1 MSDILINLDEPVFVP
16 TIPLSLFQL
25 IHVGN
30 FKWPSEATC
39 LTQESDGALLWWSA
53 PTSDVKAARQS
64 ADLNTGLM
72 PLIGLAAQLHCDYFL
87 HDGQEVVAHDWKEA
101 VVTAEDYLCS
111 KFLGG
116 VIVIPEPWLSDPLSY
131 NQCVLGPSRSGMSFH
146 DIENMPRI
154 GKVFIIDPS
163 PEAIKQVRQALAG
176 VNTGRG
182 LVLKALNPFECAD
195 FDRRT
200 S

>member
-146 DIENMPRI
+146 THSITTKTS
-154 GKVFIIDPS
+154 GKVFIIDP
-163 PEAIKQVRQALAG
+163 PPDAVKQVRQALAG
-176 VNTGRG
+176 INTGRG
-182 LVLKALNPFECAD
+182 LVLKTLNPFNYHG
-195 FDRRT
+195 FR
-200 S
+200 